1 MELHSTVGV
10 YSSGDFKTNA
20 VDPKDLQS
28 HIEYNLAFRPGRA
41 LFVDGACHYRASLTE
56 EEVVSWTMKIA
67 SLDLKPTRCSVPY
80 Q

>member
-1 MELHSTVGV
+1 MTLHSTVGV
-10 YSSGDFKTNA
+10 YSDNSFKTNA
-20 VDPKDLQS
+20 VNPEDLEN
-28 HIEYNLAFRPGRA
+28 HINYNLAYRPGRA

-67 SLDLKPTRCSVPY
+67 SLDLKPTRCSAPY